1 MPPSHRVSPKTFYL
15 NEQHELSRGEAPGG
29 GRTPEF
35 VGIDWAAKGRSIFES
50 LETVKAQISASKD
63 PLRAQHYFVLATPVQ
78 EIQKR
83 SKDQK
88 KAPDGILSQG
98 VRFDEEDS
106 RVFRRLGLDL
116 VDVTPKG
123 EAIVHMRPDRLE
135 QLASTA
141 AGLERIGAREKTR
154 WASIDMF
161 GLIPPD
167 LRLDRSWVDSLR
179 PRHSTDAV
187 VEFQPL
193 LARSEVGVLLQ
204 TINGLLR
211 NDRQE
216 ALTGLGTDYS
226 GRHWVRGKITP
237 ESLKAI
243 ARMFYSVQTLHSPL
257 LSRAAMAT
265 RSSRPAT
272 SVSTRRGP
280 IRPADVSTFPTVAVL
295 DTGVPADHSI
305 LATYRR
311 GAFIS
316 PDSYGSPIGDHGSFV
331 ASRVVFGDSDF
342 GNDPPVTPAGTCRY
356 YDVLVAVDYQDIDN
370 KGISRAVEAV
380 VGTAPDVRVF
390 NFSFDTAPLDQ
401 LDPIKQ
407 HENLLL
413 VQDLDNLIFQHD
425 LMVIISAGN
434 SPPGAQSSTPYPM
447 NYDDPQWQLGA
458 WARSFN
464 SLTCGSFVN
473 RLTPGALVTT
483 RGWPSPFCRV
493 GPGLCDSPKPDFS
506 APGGNST
513 QTMGNSPGLG
523 VWGLTSAAM
532 WEDRAGTSFAA
543 PVLAREVAFTMHSLQ
558 RVCQQGAR
566 PYGVT
571 ARAFLVLTAT
581 AANVSGAA
589 AELAKRSLGRGAADH
604 RRLEHP
610 VPESAVMLW
619 QGILEGPGDIAR
631 IKLPIPRAWYDVA
644 ASPTLRIVVCWDPP
658 VNAAVRGLW
667 ATRKVTAH
675 IKVNPKEPSL
685 HGTRGGNG
693 AYPMIDRKYDLR
705 RLPKDVAVE
714 GDIWLI
720 ELSYSQIAD
729 YHSAITFNPQQRVA
743 FAAEIYDD
751 SDAPESPQSA
761 VQALPAALTMTRLSV
776 QARPIA
782 PPVVVRPIT

>member
-1 MPPSHRVSPKTFYL
+1 MPPPKVSPKTFYL
-15 NEQHELSRGEAPGG
+15 NEQHELSRGEASGG
-29 GRTPEF
+29 GRIPEF
-35 VGIDWAAKGRSIFES
+35 VGIDWAAKGRSISAS

-63 PLRAQHYFVLATPVQ
+63 PVREQHYFVLASPVR
-78 EIQKR
+78 EIRKR
-83 SKDQK
+83 SKDHK
-88 KAPDGILSQG
+88 KAPDGIVSQT
-98 VRFDEEDS
+98 VRFDEQDS

-116 VDVTPKG
+116 VDVTAEG
-123 EAIVHMRPDRLE
+123 SAIVHIRPDRLE

-141 AGLERIGAREKTR
+141 AQLDRIGAREKTR

-161 GLIPPD
+161 GLIPAE
-167 LRLDRSWVDSLR
+167 LRLDDGWLESLR

-193 LARSEVGVLLQ
+193 LARSEVELLLK

-257 LSRAAMAT
+257 LSRTAMPT
-265 RSSRPAT
+265 PSSRSSTAT
-272 SVSTRRGP
+272 PSRRGP
-280 IRPADVSTFPTVAVL
+280 IRPADVSTFATVAVL
-295 DTGVPADHSI
+295 DTGVPADHSV

-316 PDSYGSPIGDHGSFV
+316 PDSYGSPTADHGSFV

-342 GNDPPVTPAGTCRY
+342 GDDLPVTPAGTCRF
-356 YDVLVAVDYQDIDN
+356 YDILVAVDHQDIDN
-370 KGISRAVEAV
+370 KGVSRAIEAV

-390 NFSFDTAPLDQ
+390 NLSFDTAPLDQ
-401 LDPIKQ
+401 LDLIKQ

-413 VQDLDNLIFQHD
+413 VQDLDNLIFQYD
-425 LMVIISAGN
+425 LVVVISAGN
-434 SPPGAQSSTPYPM
+434 SPPGVQPSTPYPM

-473 RLTPGALVTT
+473 RLAPGGLVRTL
-483 RGWPSPFCRV
+483 GWPSPFCRV

-506 APGGNST
+506 APGGNSNP
-513 QTMGNSPGLG
+513 TMGNSVGLG
-523 VWGLTSAAM
+523 VWGLTRAAM
-532 WEDRAGTSFAA
+532 WEDRGGTSFAA
-543 PVLAREVAFTMHSLQ
+543 PILAREVAFTMQSLQ

-571 ARAFLVLTAT
+571 ARAFLALTAT

-589 AELAKRSLGRGAADH
+589 AELARRSLGRGAADH
-604 RRLEHP
+604 TRLDHP

-631 IKLPIPRAWYDVA
+631 VKLPIPRAWYEVA
-644 ASPTLRIVVCWDPP
+644 ASPMLRIVVCWDPP

-675 IKVNPKEPSL
+675 IKVNPEDASL
-685 HGTRGGNG
+685 HGTRGGHG
-693 AYPMIDRKYDLR
+693 TYPMIDRKYDLR
-705 RLPKDVAVE
+705 KLPRGVAIE

-720 ELSYSQIAD
+720 ELSYDQIAD
-729 YHSAITFNPQQRVA
+729 YHAAITFNPQQRVA

-751 SDAPESPQSA
+751 DGTSESPQSA
-761 VQALPAALTMTRLSV
+761 LQALPAALTMTRLSV